1 MLNSKEAIRFSVSK
15 PISHFSL
22 TFFADDSMAWTL
34 WGVPGGLH
42 GRCFWCT
49 RRSTE
54 PFNNIGSSRRGRRV
68 YHYGLLQHKKKS
80 RQDYTPKHSTLS
92 TLPERTLEKRRVYGR
107 KSLFMLSD
115 SFAGA
120 PCPAFLNLQQIRASA
135 FKSAALRCPFCGFHG
150 VGVGVGLIALN
161 LTGKLS
167 SPDLNT
173 NSSFWLNLAGKFSFF
188 TRFRGKI
195 DVTWP

>member
-68 YHYGLLQHKKKS
+68 YHYGLLQHKNKNQGKIIL
-80 RQDYTPKHSTLS
+80 QSTQHFPLYQS
-92 TLPERTLEKRRVYGR
+92 ERWRRGECTGGNHYSCFQIALPERLVRRFLTYNKLELLHLRAQLLGARFAD
-107 KSLFMLSD
+107 FM
-115 SFAGA
+115 
-120 PCPAFLNLQQIRASA
+120 ASA
-135 FKSAALRCPFCGFHG
+135 
-150 VGVGVGLIALN
+150 
-161 LTGKLS
+161 
-167 SPDLNT
+167 
-173 NSSFWLNLAGKFSFF
+173 LA
-188 TRFRGKI
+188 
-195 DVTWP
+195 